1 MYSEFDLDKS
11 KKAFEPS
18 KINPSFYG
26 KYIIIPKRATPDPRL
41 NKNPVLCLMLLTLCS
56 FADNKTHRLFVSQAH
71 LSKKLMKHQSTISR
85 QISKLVKLG
94 YVKVL
99 KKGSPKITHNIR
111 SSHYEIIF

>member
-11 KKAFEPS
+11 KKAFDPS

-56 FADNKTHRLFVSQAH
+56 LAAGQLER
-71 LSKKLMKHQSTISR
+71 
-85 QISKLVKLG
+85 
-94 YVKVL
+94 
-99 KKGSPKITHNIR
+99 
-111 SSHYEIIF
+111 